1 MSSEKC
7 QYCDFISNDIN
18 DCKCF
23 SKTHI
28 DDMEIHLTS
37 YSNEETI
44 FTFDSPQQF
53 QQPQSEKKN
62 ILLEMETILV
72 DMIDSNTAKNHPIKS
87 KKIKELQYL
96 LNEIYSAKEFYE
108 EKLSMYH
115 AHYITKLIAWKVFY
129 DMDIFEI
136 LEKDLI
142 TIIEILNKKSIEFY
156 GKVSDVDHNI
166 KDFTIY
172 TVNKFIEAFIP
183 FAEMT
188 GISIKQNIMRSERNL
203 KQHIAETLLYY
214 KQAYHR
220 HTINVLK

>member
-7 QYCDFISNDIN
+7 QYCDFISNDIS

-44 FTFDSPQQF
+44 FTFNSP
-53 QQPQSEKKN
+53 QPQSEKKN
-62 ILLEMETILV
+62 ILLELETVLV
-72 DMIDSNTAKNHPIKS
+72 AMTISNTTKNHPIKS

-96 LNEIYSAKEFYE
+96 LNEIYSATEFYE
-108 EKLSMYH
+108 EKLNMYH
-115 AHYITKLIAWKVFY
+115 THYITKLISWEVFY

-136 LEKDLI
+136 LEKDL
-142 TIIEILNKKSIEFY
+142 TIIINILNNKSMEFY
-156 GKVSDVDHNI
+156 GKASKFDHNI

-188 GISIKQNIMRSERNL
+188 GISIKQNLTRGERNL
-203 KQHIAETLLYY
+203 KQLIAETLLYY

-220 HTINVLK
+220 HIINVLK